1 MIETTWSELY
11 ILQILVY
18 TRQVCPSRPL
28 IVAHAS
34 KYQSKFDDEKLTVS
48 VLLGRWSVPAQYSLL
63 ARVMDHGPVMQATHL
78 YKIIHPCNLMC
89 SKR

>member
-34 KYQSKFDDEKLTVS
+34 KYQSKFDDEQLTVS
-48 VLLGRWSVPAQYSLL
+48 VLLGRWSVQPNTVYWLGLWITVLSCKLHTCI
-63 ARVMDHGPVMQATHL
+63 R
-78 YKIIHPCNLMC
+78 
-89 SKR
+89 